1 MTAEIAIL
9 NKSAIAL
16 AADSA
21 VTISAGSK
29 EEKIYDS
36 ADKLFELS
44 CHDPIAVM
52 INGGMNF
59 MQVPLAVIVKRY
71 RENCPRFERVT
82 EAADDFLQH
91 LAIFGA
97 RSSKSVKEQEVY
109 AAVYSVLEHVKSRA
123 EDGFVGRFF
132 GADGNVRPEYQGP
145 NGWQQAREDL
155 LGEQIA
161 VMSYFLQR
169 QSDAEFVGEGPFQL
183 SEEDRAAVSEI
194 VQTVFDQAAEEQR
207 AAARALAE
215 IALVKV
221 HPFQG
226 STGLVVAGFG
236 TEDLFP
242 TLAAFEIHGFIS
254 GHVKFS
260 RSHMVD
266 IDRDGERARVIP
278 FAQREMVERFL
289 YGLDDDIQRKIT
301 QFCKLALPSIR
312 GHVLDQLD
320 MSQEDAGALEESVK
334 IAEEAFLEGLATDS
348 FDAIRQE
355 SRSEIEDMVEFM
367 PKPEMARMAE
377 ALVNLTSIKR
387 RVSRGM
393 ETVGG
398 PIDVAIIS
406 QAEGFVWVKR
416 KHYFPQELNSRYFD
430 RMRAKKG
437 GEG

>member
-21 VTISAGSK
+21 VTISAGSNQ
-29 EEKIYDS
+29 EKIYDS

-44 CHDPIAVM
+44 CSDPIAVM

-71 RENCPRFERVT
+71 RENCPRFKRVT
-82 EAADDFLQH
+82 EASDDFLQH
-91 LAIFGA
+91 LANFGVQ
-97 RSSKSVKEQEVY
+97 SSKNVKEQEVY
-109 AAVYSVLEHVKSRA
+109 GAVYQVLEQIKSRA
-123 EDGFVGRFF
+123 EKGFVSRFF
-132 GADGNVRPEYQGP
+132 GEDGNVRPEYQGA

-161 VMSYFLQR
+161 VMSHFLHR
-169 QSDAEFVGEGPFQL
+169 QADAEFVGDGPFQI
-183 SEEDRAAVSEI
+183 SEDDRAAVSEI
-194 VQTVFDQAAEEQR
+194 VQTVFEDASEEQR
-207 AAARALAE
+207 AEARAVAE
-215 IALVKV
+215 VALIKV

-236 TEDLFP
+236 TEDIFP
-242 TLAAFEIHGFIS
+242 TLVAFEIHGFIS
-254 GHVKFS
+254 GYVKFS

-301 QFCKLALPSIR
+301 QFCKGALPSIR
-312 GHVLDQLD
+312 GHVMDQLV
-320 MSQEDAGALEESVK
+320 MSDDDLKALEESVK